1 LVGYTALASGLVFF
15 KDQIMFISNKEKIDL
30 KARVEVLEMRVDQLA
45 RSLNALH
52 DNQTMVSE
60 LKANQLKRSTT
71 GWTPE
76 ARAIHGERIRLMWA
90 EKRAAK
96 VKT

>member
-1 LVGYTALASGLVFF
+1 
-15 KDQIMFISNKEKIDL
+15 MFISNKEKIDL
-30 KARVEVLEMRVDQLA
+30 KARVEVLEMRVDQLFTT
-45 RSLNALH
+45 LDDLLH
-52 DNQTMVSE
+52 IQNMPPPI
-60 LKANQLKRSTT
+60 KAAKMKRSTQ

-96 VKT
+96 VIA

>member
-1 LVGYTALASGLVFF
+1 
-15 KDQIMFISNKEKIDL
+15 MFISNKEKINL
-30 KARVEVLEMRVDQLA
+30 QARVEALEMRVDQLFTT
-45 RSLNALH
+45 LNDLLYIQKIA
-52 DNQTMVSE
+52 SE

-96 VKT
+96 VKA